1 MFSLLSEIIFPPKPE
16 PCVIYESLLVDTQN
30 ETGERVVLEIDSP
43 PLHSYALGDDG
54 RRHPIYDARTF
65 YR

>member
-1 MFSLLSEIIFPPKPE
+1 MFSLLSEIIFPPKP
-16 PCVIYESLLVDTQN
+16 VQHVRYESLLVEAQN

-54 RRHPIYDARTF
+54 QRHPNYDARTF